1 MAKKEKVVDLKPKA
15 EKISEEQ
22 LKSLQN
28 LVSTINKLQFD
39 IGTIE
44 SQKHNLL
51 HTLFQT
57 NDMIRETQDKFV
69 KEYGTANINIQDGT
83 INYKDEQTDKKD

>member
-1 MAKKEKVVDLKPKA
+1 MGKKKEKVIDLNP
-15 EKISEEQ
+15 EKISEEE
-22 LKSLQN
+22 LTELRN
-28 LVSTINKLQFD
+28 VVSAINKLQFD

-57 NDMIRETQDKFV
+57 NDMIREMQDKFV
-69 KEYGTANINIQDGT
+69 DEYGTADINIQDGT